1 MEALLRLLDQ
11 YGLGLVL
18 LGLVLFKLKNIA
30 TFAKSVV
37 ERLMPSWAEKQAL
50 EEQTRRDRQAR
61 ETRQMQ
67 AEIEELEHQRVKRE
81 TERLDTILTLKDTLL
96 AYREELDRVRSEYRE
111 ELDDAKRERRDLQRA
126 LYDFIAKYE
135 RLAAQNIEVMRDLSD
150 LVRTV
155 LDRLRTMNPPEIIT
169 PAS

>member
-18 LGLVLFKLKNIA
+18 LGLILFNLKNIA
-30 TFAKSVV
+30 VFVKGVI
-37 ERLMPSWAEKQAL
+37 ERLMPSWAEKHAL
-50 EEQTRRDRQAR
+50 EAQSRQAK
-61 ETRQMQ
+61 
-67 AEIEELEHQRVKRE
+67 IEELEHQRGKRE

-96 AYREELDRVRSEYRE
+96 AYREELDRVRAEYRE

-155 LDRLRTMNPPEIIT
+155 LDKLRAMNPPEIIT

>member
-11 YGLGLVL
+11 YGIPLVLMGLVL
-18 LGLVLFKLKNIA
+18 INLKNIA
-30 TFAKSVV
+30 TFVRSVA
-37 ERLMPSWAEKQAL
+37 ERLLPSWAEKQAL
-50 EEQTRRDRQAR
+50 GAQAR
-61 ETRQMQ
+61 QDK
-67 AEIEELEHQRVKRE
+67 IEELSHRRNRRE

-96 AYREELDRVRSEYRE
+96 AYREELDRVRAEYRE

-135 RLAAQNIEVMRDLSD
+135 RLAAQNIEVLRDLSD

-155 LDRLRTMNPPEIIT
+155 LDNQRNERLNIEKS
-169 PAS
+169 A

>member
-11 YGLGLVL
+11 YGIPIVL
-18 LGLVLFKLKNIA
+18 LGLVLLNLKNIA
-30 TFAKSVV
+30 LFLKSFA

-50 EEQTRRDRQAR
+50 EARQI
-61 ETRQMQ
+61 Q
-67 AEIEELEHQRVKRE
+67 AETEKLIHERGLRE
-81 TERLDTILTLKDTLL
+81 TERLDTILTLRDTLL
-96 AYREELDRVRSEYRE
+96 AYRDELDKVRSEYRE
-111 ELDDAKRERRDLQRA
+111 ELEDAKRERRDLQRA

-155 LDRLRTMNPPEIIT
+155 LDKLRAMNPPEIIT
-169 PAS
+169 PTS